1 MSQSVRVWCLALAVG
16 VAAGNA
22 FAESPRPWD
31 SAGPLARPAPPG
43 TATPDR
49 GMRSLSLAWVDVAGT
64 APWAFSPAAGEL
76 SALLGRLGIRLSV
89 RWVDVH
95 AVTTASELTVILL
108 PQRPAASRLSP
119 EAMGATSIGS
129 GSPRT
134 VVVFAADVARTL
146 GLTSPAPSWS
156 MLQRLHFGV
165 ALGRVVVHELV
176 HVLIPAQPHVRE
188 GLMAATLS
196 GAQLRGP
203 TPPIA
208 PATAQALRS
217 ALGEPLPSAPA
228 SPSDVAQ
235 EGTTRPSLR

>member
-1 MSQSVRVWCLALAVG
+1 MSQSVRVWWLTLAAC
-16 VAAGNA
+16 VAAGDA
-22 FAESPRPWD
+22 FAGPPRPGD
-31 SAGPLARPAPPG
+31 PAGPLARPALPG
-43 TATPDR
+43 TARPDR
-49 GMRSLSLAWVDVAGT
+49 SIPSLSLAWVDAAGT
-64 APWAFSPAAGEL
+64 APWAFAPAASEL
-76 SALLGRLGIRLSV
+76 SALLGRLGIRASV
-89 RWVDVH
+89 RRVDVH

-119 EAMGATSIGS
+119 EAMGATSTGS

-134 VVVFAADVARTL
+134 CVVFAAEVARTL
-146 GLTSPAPSWS
+146 GLAAPWPTWS
-156 MLQRLHFGV
+156 TVQRRDFGV

-188 GLMAATLS
+188 GLMAAKLS

-228 SPSDVAQ
+228 SPSAMAR
-235 EGTTRPSLR
+235 EGHDAPELR